1 MTDGTTTAAPATEP
15 SPEDITFEAVLEWC
29 SRRGLTPQ
37 RLNDA
42 KPGQLGVRLQG
53 VTRAWELYI
62 RAEEKRLLMP
72 QVWLAMPRGLLPH
85 VSYQGIVCVND
96 GQGTSLDID
105 RRADVVAYT
114 LLEAF
119 DLLEKWAADPAASR
133 VEFFNELEG
142 YWSHLPKGARGR
154 VGFEVDRRDRLIT
167 AYVDARYK
175 DKPKTWVLT
184 ERGERPPFELEA
196 KGLAAQRALYLHLE
210 DLVPLPPAY
219 PNTLTSDFIE
229 TVRGSLSPEQQVLWA
244 DMIGPSKNG
253 PRPLTLLLSVPRIA
267 GGDSL
272 IGVAFTAKGGVVD
285 TKSSVVPLTMRRHTA
300 KYMRERG
307 GASLDLL
314 GKHVA
319 VLGCGAIGSMV
330 ADALAAAGVGKLTLV
345 DHDEFSEDNV
355 FRHLLEPQWVDIPK
369 VHALKIRLT
378 HHYPGL
384 VVNAVNDVAQE
395 WISAKTLAGL
405 EGIVIAFGAPSVE
418 RSFAR
423 YFRGTGLSLPVVFT
437 WLEAQDLGGHSVLT
451 WTDAEG
457 CLDCLYRDDE
467 GQPSLS
473 PRTAYLEPNQAVTLN
488 LTGCASIFVPF
499 GALQARKTGLMAAEH
514 ILDALSKPGPASYR
528 FWVGEGA
535 AAAEAGLK
543 TTPWYQ
549 IATSVSQAE
558 GTRRAFGRPCK
569 RCRSKP

>member
-1 MTDGTTTAAPATEP
+1 MTDANTSGP
-15 SPEDITFEAVLEWC
+15 SPEDIAFDAVCEWC
-29 SRRGLTPQ
+29 GRRGLTPV
-37 RLNDA
+37 RLDDT
-42 KPGQLGVRLQG
+42 KPGRLGVRLQG
-53 VTRAWELYI
+53 ATRAWELYI
-62 RAEEKRLLMP
+62 HAEEKRLLMP

-85 VSYQGIVCVND
+85 VSYQGVVCVND

-105 RRADVVAYT
+105 HRADVVAYT

-119 DLLEKWAADPAASR
+119 DLLEKWAADAAASHA
-133 VEFFNELEG
+133 EFFNELEG

-154 VGFEVDRRDRLIT
+154 IVFEVDRRDRLIT
-167 AYVDARYK
+167 AYVDAKDK

-184 ERGERPPFELEA
+184 ERLQRPPFELEA
-196 KGLAAQRALYLHLE
+196 KGLAAQRALYLHLD

-219 PNTLTSDFIE
+219 PDILTTDFIDAVCARL
-229 TVRGSLSPEQQVLWA
+229 TPEQQVLWD

-253 PRPLTLLLSVPRIA
+253 PRPMTILLSVPRAA

-272 IGVAFTAKGGVVD
+272 IGIAFTAKGGVVD
-285 TKSSVVPLTMRRHTA
+285 AKSPVLPLTIRRHTA
-300 KYMRERG
+300 RYMRERG

-319 VLGCGAIGSMV
+319 ILGCGAIGSVV

-345 DHDEFSEDNV
+345 DNDVFSEDNV
-355 FRHLLEPQWVDIPK
+355 FRHQLEPLWVDIPK

-378 HHYPGL
+378 QHYPGL
-384 VVNAVNDVAQE
+384 HVDAVNDAAQE
-395 WISAKTLAGL
+395 WISGKTLAGL
-405 EGIVIAFGAPSVE
+405 DGVVVAFGAPSVE
-418 RSFAR
+418 RSFSR
-423 YFRGTGLSLPVVFT
+423 YFRGTGLKLPVVFT
-437 WLEAQDLGGHSVLT
+437 WLEALDLGGHSVLT

-473 PRTAYLEPNQAVTLN
+473 SRTAYLEPDQSVTRN
-488 LTGCASIFVPF
+488 LTGCASVFVPF

-514 ILDALSKPGPASYR
+514 MLSGLVKALPASYR

-535 AAAEAGLK
+535 AAAEAGLR
-543 TTPWYQ
+543 TTPWHQ
-549 IATSVSQAE
+549 IATTVSQAE

>member
-1 MTDGTTTAAPATEP
+1 MTDATAAAPATEP
-15 SPEDITFEAVLEWC
+15 SPEDIAFEAVVEWC
-29 SRRGLTPQ
+29 GRRGLAPA
-37 RLNDA
+37 RLDDA
-42 KPGQLGVRLQG
+42 KPGRLGVRLQG
-53 VTRAWELYI
+53 ATRAWDLYI

-119 DLLEKWAADPAASR
+119 DLLEKWETDPAASR

-142 YWSHLPKGARGR
+142 YWSHLPRGTRGR
-154 VGFEVDRRDRLIT
+154 VCFEVDRRNRLIT
-167 AYVDARYK
+167 AYVDARDK
-175 DKPKTWVLT
+175 DKPRTWVLT
-184 ERGERPPFELEA
+184 ERGESSPFELEA

-210 DLVPLPPAY
+210 HLVPLPPAY
-219 PNTLTSDFIE
+219 PDTLTADFIE
-229 TVRGSLSPEQQVLWA
+229 AVLGSLSAEQQMLWA

-253 PRPLTLLLSVPRIA
+253 PRPMTLLLSVPRAA

-285 TKSSVVPLTMRRHTA
+285 TRAPVVPLTMRRHTA

-355 FRHLLEPQWVDIPK
+355 FRHLLEPLWVDIPK
-369 VHALKIRLT
+369 VRALKIRLT
-378 HHYPGL
+378 QHYPGL
-384 VVNAVNDVAQE
+384 FVDAVNDVAQE
-395 WISAKTLAGL
+395 WIGAKTPVGL
-405 EGIVIAFGAPSVE
+405 DGIVVAFGAPSVE

-423 YFRGTGLSLPVVFT
+423 CFRATGLKLPVVFT
-437 WLEAQDLGGHSVLT
+437 WLEALDLGGHSVLT

-457 CLDCLYRDDE
+457 CLDCLYRDEE
-467 GQPSLS
+467 GQLSLS
-473 PRTAYLEPNQAVTLN
+473 PRTAYLEPDQVVTRN

-499 GALQARKTGLMAAEH
+499 GALQARKTALMAAEH
-514 ILDALSKPGPASYR
+514 ILGALGKPGPASYR
-528 FWVGEGA
+528 FWVGGGA

-543 TTPWYQ
+543 TAPWHQ
-549 IATSVSQAE
+549 IAATVSQAE
-558 GTRRAFGRPCK
+558 GTRRAFGRPCR

>member
-1 MTDGTTTAAPATEP
+1 MTDATAAAPATEP
-15 SPEDITFEAVLEWC
+15 SPEDIAFVAVLEWC
-29 SRRGLTPQ
+29 GRRGLTPL
-37 RLNDA
+37 RLDDA
-42 KPGQLGVRLQG
+42 KPSWLGVCLQG
-53 VTRAWELYI
+53 ATRAWEIYI

-85 VSYQGIVCVND
+85 VSYRGIICVND

-154 VGFEVDRRDRLIT
+154 VRFEADRQDRLIT
-167 AYVDARYK
+167 AYVDAK

-210 DLVPLPPAY
+210 DLVQLPPAY
-219 PNTLTSDFIE
+219 PDTLTADFIDA
-229 TVRGSLSPEQQVLWA
+229 VCGHLSREQQVLWA

-253 PRPLTLLLSVPRIA
+253 PRPMTLLLSVPRAA

-272 IGVAFTAKGGVVD
+272 IGVAFTARGGEVD
-285 TKSSVVPLTMRRHTA
+285 TKAPVVPLTTRRHTA

-330 ADALAAAGVGKLTLV
+330 ADALAAAGVGKLTIV

-355 FRHLLEPQWVDIPK
+355 FRHLLEPLWVDIPK
-369 VHALKIRLT
+369 VGALKVRLT
-378 HHYPGL
+378 QHYPDL
-384 VVNAVNDVAQE
+384 VVDAVNNVAQD
-395 WISAKTLAGL
+395 WVSAKTMAGL
-405 EGIVIAFGAPSVE
+405 DGIVVAFGAPSVE

-423 YFRGTGLSLPVVFT
+423 YFRGTRLTLPVVFT
-437 WLEAQDLGGHSVLT
+437 WLEALDLGGHSVLT

-457 CLDCLYRDDE
+457 CMDCLYRDDE

-473 PRTAYLEPNQAVTLN
+473 PRTAYLEPDQVVTHN

-514 ILDALSKPGPASYR
+514 ILGALGKTSPASYH

-535 AAAEAGLK
+535 AAAKVGLK
-543 TTPWYQ
+543 TTPWHH
-549 IATSVSQAE
+549 IAATVSQAE

>member
-1 MTDGTTTAAPATEP
+1 MTEAIAPTPATG
-15 SPEDITFEAVLEWC
+15 SSLEDIAFEAVLEW
-29 SRRGLTPQ
+29 SGRRGLTLQ
-37 RLNDA
+37 RLDDA
-42 KPGQLGVRLQG
+42 KSGRLGVRLQG
-53 VTRAWELYI
+53 ANRTWDLYI

-72 QVWLAMPRGLLPH
+72 QVWLAQSGGLLPH
-85 VSYQGIVCVND
+85 VSYQGVVCVND
-96 GQGTSLDID
+96 GQGMSLDID

-119 DLLEKWAADPAASR
+119 DLLEKWSADPAASR

-154 VGFEVDRRDRLIT
+154 ISFDVDRQDRLIT
-167 AYVDARYK
+167 AYVDAR
-175 DKPKTWVLT
+175 DKHKSKTWVLT
-184 ERGERPPFELEA
+184 ERGERPPIELEA
-196 KGLAAQRALYLHLE
+196 NGLAAQRAVYLHMNG
-210 DLVPLPPAY
+210 LVPLPPAY
-219 PNTLTSDFIE
+219 PDNLTPDFIAA
-229 TVRGSLSPEQQVLWA
+229 VLASLSPEQKVMWA

-253 PRPLTLLLSVPRIA
+253 PRLMTLLLSVPRAA

-272 IGVAFTAKGGVVD
+272 IGLAFTAKGGVVD
-285 TKSSVVPLTMRRHTA
+285 AKSPVVPLSIRRHTA

-307 GASLDLL
+307 GASLSLL

-330 ADALAAAGVGKLTLV
+330 ADALAASGVGKLTLV

-355 FRHLLEPQWVDIPK
+355 FRHLLEPLWVDVPK
-369 VHALKIRLT
+369 VSALKIQLT
-378 HHYPGL
+378 RHYPGL

-405 EGIVIAFGAPSVE
+405 DGVVVAFGAPSVE

-423 YFRGTGLSLPVVFT
+423 YFRGTGLKLPVVFT
-437 WLEAQDLGGHSVLT
+437 WLEAQDLGGHSALT

-473 PRTAYLEPNQAVTLN
+473 PRTAYLEPDQSVTRN

-514 ILDALSKPGPASYR
+514 ILGALGKPGPASYR
-528 FWVGEGA
+528 FWVGEGT

-543 TTPWYQ
+543 TTPWHR
-549 IATSVSQAE
+549 IAATVSQTE
-558 GTRRAFGRPCK
+558 GTRRTFGRPCK